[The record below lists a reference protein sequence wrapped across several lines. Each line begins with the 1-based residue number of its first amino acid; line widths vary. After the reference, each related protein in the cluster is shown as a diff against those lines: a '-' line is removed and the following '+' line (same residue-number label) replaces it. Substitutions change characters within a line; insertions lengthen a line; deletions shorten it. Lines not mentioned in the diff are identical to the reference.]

1 MPFQLEIGGIVRGS
15 GGILRRGWTE
25 NFGGWSGGGDGG
37 VDCGWGLLCG
47 CWVVVVVVF
56 ESRSNE
62 CRSRQKLE
70 MILNQKN
77 IQLID
82 RSNIKQ

>member
-1 MPFQLEIGGIVRGS
+1 
-15 GGILRRGWTE
+15 
-25 NFGGWSGGGDGG
+25 

-47 CWVVVVVVF
+47 CWVVVVVVVF